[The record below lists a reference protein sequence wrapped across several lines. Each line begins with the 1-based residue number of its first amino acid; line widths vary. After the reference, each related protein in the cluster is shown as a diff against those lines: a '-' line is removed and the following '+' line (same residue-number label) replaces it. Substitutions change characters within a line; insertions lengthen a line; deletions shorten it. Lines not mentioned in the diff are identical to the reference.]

1 MLAGLSTR
9 RYRAGLEP
17 VGKLEPKATSH
28 AAISRRFVAGTKRKL
43 AELFGRNLSELDLVA
58 LFVDGIEIAEHR
70 IVVALGVDTDGH
82 KHPLGFWDG
91 STENRTVCQALLN
104 NLVEPGPRS
113 RAPDAGRDRQR
124 QGHRLRAQ
132 GHVRGCPIARRN

>member
-1 MLAGLSTR
+1 MLAGLSTP
-9 RYRAGLEP
+9 RYRAGQEP
-17 VGKLEPKATSH
+17 VEKLEPKATSH

-104 NLVEPGPRS
+104 NLVERGLDPERPLLAVIDSGKAIGS
-113 RAPDAGRDRQR
+113 APKATFE
-124 QGHRLRAQ
+124 
-132 GHVRGCPIARRN
+132 VVP